1 MPKKT
6 APAAQSSLQELLG
19 CFLALRQ
26 DVADQFG
33 KGLVRKHVR
42 QLLAALARLM
52 GRAVP
57 ANARF
62 ARSLEEQLVVGELF
76 PALRR
81 LLAAQQGL
89 VTPGIDF
96 DNVQTLKQTSD
107 AVCHSL
113 SPRAQRF
120 EAALGHG
127 TTNGRL
133 PELTAQVIGPVG
145 GDGHRAAG
153 GFVANMPCLPAFG
166 PPVSDLLQDRFVE
179 V

>member
-19 CFLALRQ
+19 CFLALRH

-42 QLLAALARLM
+42 RLLAALARLM

-62 ARSLEEQLVVGELF
+62 TRSLEEQLVVGELF

-89 VTPGIDF
+89 VSLDIHF
-96 DNVQTLKQTSD
+96 DNVQGLEQTSHP
-107 AVCHSL
+107 VRQSL

-120 EAALGHG
+120 ETALGHG

-133 PELTAQVIGPVG
+133 PE
-145 GDGHRAAG
+145 
-153 GFVANMPCLPAFG
+153 
-166 PPVSDLLQDRFVE
+166 
-179 V
+179 